1 MRKTLDLMKT
11 SICIWF
17 TALLAVA
24 VFLGSCQSEQ
34 MRESYHESDYGMT
47 ESRTKAGEGTYY
59 VSGNTFSTS
68 DYWEYSLSI
77 YLVQNNSYSYSG
89 FDNMQDACPVDFF
102 SLNGNDSMTFL
113 RETGYYTLK
122 YYPNTN
128 HLCVV
133 PSSGADC
140 LYIMG
145 NGKMSGTKWISAF
158 ASPSWSFYDCEP
170 PYFCVAPK
178 IAPNT
183 YQATMC
189 LSSDNDWDDVRLE
202 IYTDTSYGKS
212 TLITSAS
219 SLVVHTTNN
228 VSYPFELCSV
238 GTSACNIHS
247 TSSFLT
253 PSNGCDGGVY
263 LFTFYNNTNTGC
275 WDITI
280 DQYETQKPALT
291 GKMMF
296 HRYTDY
302 DSLDSELF
310 LYDFGTNSLSQIG
323 ASWTVVTS
331 PMNAVFSPDGSSIV
345 FMGIGTATQ
354 SWDIFKYTFANG
366 GNPLNLTSIGNYRD
380 EDPRYSPDGSKVYFK
395 RDGHLAYVDVATSNI
410 TVVDSSP
417 SISFNMPCEVPGG
430 EYALYSGNSGTN
442 SYIAKYSLSTSVSTT
457 IYDRV
462 DVGEYF
468 PVPINATSFYYS
480 ANYSSTNH
488 HDQIYIGY
496 LDGSTPLYLPFN
508 TSSADYSDSCPVN
521 SDWLILSGTRTDS
534 AGGYDLY
541 VANINSGA
549 IYRLSA
555 YNSAINTS
563 LNELGASY
571 YQGN

>member
-1 MRKTLDLMKT
+1 MKRIR
-11 SICIWF
+11 SIQF
-17 TALLAVA
+17 AAFLTAAVT
-24 VFLGSCQSEQ
+24 VVSCQYLLGP
-34 MRESYHESDYGMT
+34 ESTYDTDNIRANSV
-47 ESRTKAGEGTYY
+47 TKAGEGTYF
-59 VSGNTFSTS
+59 VSGSTFSTS

-77 YLVQNNSYSYSG
+77 YLNQSASYSYSG
-89 FDNMQDACPVDFF
+89 FENMQDACPVDYF
-102 SLNGNDSMTFL
+102 SLDGNDTMTFL
-113 RETGYYTLK
+113 RESGYYTLK

-133 PSSGADC
+133 PNVGTDC

-170 PYFCVAPK
+170 PYFCIAPK

-212 TLITSAS
+212 TLITSSS

-228 VSYPFELCSV
+228 VSNPFEFCSV

-247 TSSFLT
+247 TSTFVS
-253 PSNGCDGGVY
+253 SSSGCDGGVY
-263 LFTFYNNTNTGC
+263 LFTFYRNMDSGC

-280 DQYETQKPALT
+280 DQFDTQQPELT

-302 DSLDSELF
+302 DAMDSELF
-310 LYDFGTNSLSQIG
+310 LYDFGNNSLSQIG
-323 ASWTVVTS
+323 TSWTVVTN
-331 PMNAVFSPDGSSIV
+331 PMNAIFSPDGLSIV
-345 FMGIGTATQ
+345 FMGLGTTTQ
-354 SWDIFKYTFANG
+354 SWDIFQYNFNNG
-366 GNPLNLTSIGNYRD
+366 GNPQNLTSSGSYRD
-380 EDPRYSPDGSKVYFK
+380 EDPRYSPDGSKIYFK
-395 RDGHLAYVDVATSNI
+395 RDGHLAYIDVLTSAI
-410 TVVDSSP
+410 TIVDSNP
-417 SISFNMPCEVPGG
+417 SILFNMPCEVPGG
-430 EYALYSGNSGTN
+430 QFALYSGNSGTN
-442 SYIAKYSLSTSVSTT
+442 SYIAKYSLSTSVSSVL
-457 IYDRV
+457 YDRV

-468 PVPINATSFYYS
+468 PVPIDSTSFYYS
-480 ANYSSTNH
+480 ANYSSTNR

-496 LDGSTPLYLPFN
+496 LDGSTPEYLPFN

-521 SDWLILSGTRTDS
+521 SDWLILSGTRSDS

-541 VANINSGA
+541 VANVKSGA
-549 IYRLSA
+549 IYRLSV
-555 YNSAINTS
+555 YNSAINSS

-571 YQGN
+571 YQNN